1 MFIRR
6 PGVILTVA
14 WIPVVISIPA
24 IYKAFEGEAAG
35 WLFNMLCLRAVVLRY
50 LIWLT
55 VVYGFNLLFIFASG
69 RQEIAQ
75 KCRLR
80 WREIINARVEGRQP
94 LFKYEDTLDRAAQ
107 LKMGAERAL
116 FRVRRHYAPR

>member
-6 PGVILTVA
+6 PSVILTLA
-14 WIPVVISIPA
+14 WIPVVISVPA
-24 IYKAFEGEAAG
+24 IYRALEPEAGG

-69 RQEIAQ
+69 TQEIAERS
-75 KCRLR
+75 RLR
-80 WREIINARVEGRQP
+80 WKEIINARVERRQP

-107 LKMGAERAL
+107 LKMAAQRAL
-116 FRVRRHYAPR
+116 FRVRRRYAPR